1 MKVPLNRDK
10 TERKESNASTM
21 PNMPFFFLEN
31 QDSKMKLFYLRTQV
45 MLNYILINKSK
56 HNTE

>member
-1 MKVPLNRDK
+1 MKVPLNKDK

-21 PNMPFFFLEN
+21 PNMLSFLEN

>member
-1 MKVPLNRDK
+1 MHQRCQICYI
-10 TERKESNASTM
+10 
-21 PNMPFFFLEN
+21 FLET
-31 QDSKMKLFYLRTQV
+31 QDSKMKLFHLQTQV